1 MLLDTPIT
9 VGGMTLRNRI
19 AMPPMATHRSP
30 DGRIGDDICAHYRE
44 RAEAGTAL
52 IIAEH
57 CCVSPQGRASA
68 DQISLAEESAVEGLR
83 RLADAVHGAGARLF
97 VQISHAGSQTDS
109 RVTGMETV
117 SASAVPHPRARDRA
131 VPRALTVSEI
141 HELEMLFAD
150 AARRVGESGCDGVE
164 LHSAH
169 GYLLNQF
176 LSPLTNKRDD
186 EYGCASMENRL
197 RFLLETM
204 AAVRCAAGD
213 LPVAVRLGGCDYLEG
228 GSTIGDAVQAARLLE
243 SAGACLL
250 DVSGGMC
257 FYSRPGHTEP
267 GWFADMSTAVK
278 NAVSVPVM
286 TTGGVKTAAE
296 AEALLRAGAGD
307 IIGVGRAM
315 LNKADWTRHALA
327 SLKTMGDGAWSA

>member
-9 VGGMTLRNRI
+9 VGGMILKNRI

-30 DGRIGDDICAHYRE
+30 DGRIGEDICAHYRE

-68 DQISLAEESAVEGLR
+68 DQISIAEGSATAGLR

-109 RVTGMETV
+109 QVTGMETV
-117 SASAVPHPRARDRA
+117 SASALPHPRVKGRA
-131 VPRALTVSEI
+131 VPRALTVPEI
-141 HELEMLFAD
+141 HDLEMLFAD
-150 AARRVGESGCDGVE
+150 AARRVLEAGCDGVE
-164 LHSAH
+164 IHSAH
-169 GYLLNQF
+169 GYLLDQF
-176 LSPLTNKRDD
+176 FSPLTNKRDD
-186 EYGCASMENRL
+186 EYGCASVASRL

-204 AAVRCAAGD
+204 AAVRCAAPG

-228 GSTIGDAVQAARLLE
+228 GSTIEDAVQAAVMLE

-250 DVSGGMC
+250 DISGGMC

-267 GWFADMSTAVK
+267 GWFSDMSSAIK
-278 NAVSVPVM
+278 KAVSVPVM

-296 AEALLRAGAGD
+296 AEALLRGGAGD

-315 LNKADWTRHALA
+315 LNRADWTKHALA
-327 SLKTMGDGAWSA
+327 ALKTMEEKA

>member
-1 MLLDTPIT
+1 MLLDTPVT
-9 VGGMTLRNRI
+9 VGGMTLKNRI

-30 DGRIGDDICAHYRE
+30 DGLIGDDICAHYRA

-57 CCVSPQGRASA
+57 CCVAAQGRASA
-68 DQISLAEESAVEGLR
+68 DQISLAGENAVPGLR

-117 SASAVPHPRARDRA
+117 SASAVPHPRAKDRA
-131 VPRALTVSEI
+131 VPRALTVPEI

-150 AARRVGESGCDGVE
+150 AARRVREAGCDGVE

-176 LSPLTNKRDD
+176 FSPLTNMRDD
-186 EYGCASMENRL
+186 EYGCASVQDRL

-213 LPVAVRLGGCDYLEG
+213 LPIAVRLGGCDYLEG
-228 GSTIGDAVQAARLLE
+228 GSSIGDAVQAARLLE
-243 SAGACLL
+243 AAGACLL
-250 DVSGGMC
+250 DMSGGMC
-257 FYSRPGHTEP
+257 FYSRPGHAEP
-267 GWFADMSTAVK
+267 GWFSDLSGAVK
-278 NAVSVPVM
+278 KAVSIPVM

-296 AEALLRAGAGD
+296 AEELLRSGAGD

-315 LNKADWTRHALA
+315 LGRADWTRHALA
-327 SLKTMGDGAWSA
+327 SLKKMEGA